1 MTISDPNNI
10 LAGVFSDLEEGKVN
24 DGSTPAAESKS
35 SVRNEYSVRGASL
48 ADSVM
53 LESIE
58 REAFPGMT
66 PVTKIERDLAREN
79 GLYLAAVREWHPD
92 ERALGPR
99 FAIATQSEKEDD
111 SLTARV
117 RRNID
122 RYLLDYVSRPKLPTD
137 YIAGFVGL
145 WFVLDEAHIVIIGIR
160 ESDRREGIGEQLLVS
175 ALEQAVENDSR
186 VMTLEVRES
195 NGPAIELY
203 AKYGFQRV
211 GLRRRY
217 YSDNGENAVI
227 MTTPPIQ
234 SDDYQNQF
242 TKLVEQHAEKWGWVS
257 RPGYAGP
264 EMPEAEDDESEASG
278 DDESEESTDT
288 EGSTDLENESEESNL
303 KPSDDN

>member
-1 MTISDPNNI
+1 MTLSDPDNI
-10 LAGVFSDLEEGKVN
+10 LAGAFADLASDKIN
-24 DGSTPAAESKS
+24 DGSTPVAESKS
-35 SVRNEYSVRGASL
+35 SIRNEYSVRAASL
-48 ADSVM
+48 ADSIM

-66 PVTKIERDLAREN
+66 PFTKIERDLAREN
-79 GLYLAAVREWHPD
+79 GLYLTAVREWHPD
-92 ERALGPR
+92 EQALGPR

-111 SLTARV
+111 SFTARV

-122 RYLLDYVSRPKLPTD
+122 RYLLDYVSRPKLPSD

-160 ESDRREGIGEQLLVS
+160 ESDRREGIGDQLLIS

-203 AKYGFQRV
+203 TKYGFQRV

-234 SDDYQNQF
+234 SDDYRNQF
-242 TKLVEQHAEKWGWVS
+242 TKLIEQHAEKWGWVS
-257 RPGYAGP
+257 RPGYSGP
-264 EMPEAEDDESEASG
+264 EVPESEDDET
-278 DDESEESTDT
+278 EESTDT
-288 EGSTDLENESEESNL
+288 DGTTSLEADEINL
-303 KPSDDN
+303 KSSNDS

>member
-1 MTISDPNNI
+1 MTLSDPDNI
-10 LAGVFSDLEEGKVN
+10 LAGAFADLASDKIN
-24 DGSTPAAESKS
+24 DGSTPVAESKS
-35 SVRNEYSVRGASL
+35 SIRNEYSVRAASL
-48 ADSVM
+48 ADSIM

-66 PVTKIERDLAREN
+66 PFTKIERDLAREN
-79 GLYLAAVREWHPD
+79 GLYLTAVRAWHPD
-92 ERALGPR
+92 EQASGPR

-111 SLTARV
+111 SFTARV

-122 RYLLDYVSRPKLPTD
+122 RYLLDYVSRPKLPSD

-160 ESDRREGIGEQLLVS
+160 ESDRREGIGDQLLIS

-203 AKYGFQRV
+203 TKYGFQRV

-234 SDDYQNQF
+234 SDDYRNQF
-242 TKLVEQHAEKWGWVS
+242 TKLIEQHAEKWGWVS
-257 RPGYAGP
+257 RPGYSGP
-264 EMPEAEDDESEASG
+264 EVPESEDDET
-278 DDESEESTDT
+278 EESTDT
-288 EGSTDLENESEESNL
+288 DGTTSLEADEINL
-303 KPSDDN
+303 KSSNDS

>member
-1 MTISDPNNI
+1 MTLSDPNNI
-10 LAGVFSDLEEGKVN
+10 LAGAFADLASDKVN
-24 DGSTPAAESKS
+24 DGSAPVAESKS
-35 SVRNEYSVRGASL
+35 SVRNEYSVRAASL
-48 ADSVM
+48 ADSIM

-58 REAFPGMT
+58 RDAFPGMT

-79 GLYLAAVREWHPD
+79 GLYLTAVREWHPD
-92 ERALGPR
+92 EQALGPR

-111 SLTARV
+111 SFTARV

-122 RYLLDYVSRPKLPTD
+122 RYLLDYVSRPKLPSD

-160 ESDRREGIGEQLLVS
+160 ESDRREGIGDQLLIS

-203 AKYGFQRV
+203 TKYGFQRV

-234 SDDYQNQF
+234 SDDYRNQF
-242 TKLVEQHAEKWGWVS
+242 TKLIEQHAEKWGWVS
-257 RPGYAGP
+257 RPGYSGP
-264 EMPEAEDDESEASG
+264 EVPESEDDET
-278 DDESEESTDT
+278 EESTDT
-288 EGSTDLENESEESNL
+288 DGTTSLEADEINL
-303 KPSDDN
+303 KSSNDS

>member
-1 MTISDPNNI
+1 MTLSDPNNI
-10 LAGVFSDLEEGKVN
+10 LAGAFADLASDKVN
-24 DGSTPAAESKS
+24 DGSAPVAESKS
-35 SVRNEYSVRGASL
+35 SVRNEYSVRAASL
-48 ADSVM
+48 ADSIM

-58 REAFPGMT
+58 RDAFPGMT

-79 GLYLAAVREWHPD
+79 GLYLTAVREWHPD
-92 ERALGPR
+92 EQALGPR

-111 SLTARV
+111 SFTARV

-122 RYLLDYVSRPKLPTD
+122 RYLLDYVSRPKLPSD

-160 ESDRREGIGEQLLVS
+160 ESDRREGIGEQLLIS

-186 VMTLEVRES
+186 VVTLEVRES

-203 AKYGFQRV
+203 NKYGFQRV

-234 SDDYQNQF
+234 TDDYQDQF
-242 TKLVEQHAEKWGWVS
+242 TTLIEQHAEKWGWVS
-257 RPGYAGP
+257 RPGYSGP
-264 EMPEAEDDESEASG
+264 EVPESEDDET
-278 DDESEESTDT
+278 EESTDADGT
-288 EGSTDLENESEESNL
+288 ANLETDEINL
-303 KPSDDN
+303 KSSNDS

>member
-1 MTISDPNNI
+1 MTLSDPNNI
-10 LAGVFSDLEEGKVN
+10 LAGAFADLASDKVN
-24 DGSTPAAESKS
+24 DGSAPVAESKS
-35 SVRNEYSVRGASL
+35 SVRNEYSVRAASL
-48 ADSVM
+48 ADSIM

-58 REAFPGMT
+58 RDAFPGMT

-79 GLYLAAVREWHPD
+79 GLYLTAVREWHPD
-92 ERALGPR
+92 EQALGPR

-111 SLTARV
+111 SFTARV

-122 RYLLDYVSRPKLPTD
+122 RYLLDYVSRPKLPSD

-160 ESDRREGIGEQLLVS
+160 ESDRREGIGEQLLIS

-186 VMTLEVRES
+186 VVTLEVRES

-203 AKYGFQRV
+203 NKYGFQRV

-234 SDDYQNQF
+234 TDDYQNQF
-242 TKLVEQHAEKWGWVS
+242 TTLIEQHAEKWGWVS
-257 RPGYAGP
+257 RPGYSGP
-264 EMPEAEDDESEASG
+264 EVPESEDDET
-278 DDESEESTDT
+278 EESTDADGT
-288 EGSTDLENESEESNL
+288 ANLETDEINL
-303 KPSDDN
+303 KSSNDS

>member
-1 MTISDPNNI
+1 MTLSDPDNI
-10 LAGVFSDLEEGKVN
+10 LAGVFADLETGKAGG
-24 DGSTPAAESKS
+24 GSTPAAASKS

-48 ADSVM
+48 ADSIM
-53 LESIE
+53 FESIE
-58 REAFPGMT
+58 RETFPRMT

-79 GLYLAAVREWHPD
+79 GLYLAAVREWYPD
-92 ERALGPR
+92 ERAMGPR
-99 FAIATQSEKEDD
+99 FAITTQSEREDD

-122 RYLLDYVSRPKLPTD
+122 RYLLDYVSRPKLPSD

-160 ESDRREGIGEQLLVS
+160 ESDRREGIGEQLLIS

-186 VMTLEVRES
+186 VVTLEVRES
-195 NGPAIELY
+195 NEPAIELY
-203 AKYGFQRV
+203 IKYGFQRV

-234 SDDYQNQF
+234 ADDYQNLF
-242 TKLVEQHAEKWGWVS
+242 TKLVEQHAERWGWVS

-264 EMPEAEDDESEASG
+264 EIPEPDDDVDGET
-278 DDESEESTDT
+278 EESADS
-288 EGSTDLENESEESNL
+288 EGSADLEIDESNL
-303 KPSDDN
+303 KPSNDN

>member
-1 MTISDPNNI
+1 MTLSDPDNI
-10 LAGVFSDLEEGKVN
+10 LAGVFADLEAGKAN
-24 DGSTPAAESKS
+24 GGSTPVTESKS

-48 ADSVM
+48 VDSIM
-53 LESIE
+53 LKSIE
-58 REAFPGMT
+58 REGFPGMT

-79 GLYLAAVREWHPD
+79 GLYLAAVRAWRPD

-99 FAIATQSEKEDD
+99 CAIATQSEKEDD

-122 RYLLDYVSRPKLPTD
+122 RYLLDYVSRRKLPSD
-137 YIAGFVGL
+137 YITGFVGL

-160 ESDRREGIGEQLLVS
+160 ESDRREGIGEQLLIS
-175 ALEQAVENDSR
+175 ALEQAVENNSR

-203 AKYGFQRV
+203 TKYGFQRV

-217 YSDNGENAVI
+217 YSN
-227 MTTPPIQ
+227 
-234 SDDYQNQF
+234 
-242 TKLVEQHAEKWGWVS
+242 KLVEQHAEKWGWVS

-264 EMPEAEDDESEASG
+264 EIPESDDDET
-278 DDESEESTDT
+278 EESP
-288 EGSTDLENESEESNL
+288 EGAESSTDSETDESNL
-303 KPSDDN
+303 KSPDDS